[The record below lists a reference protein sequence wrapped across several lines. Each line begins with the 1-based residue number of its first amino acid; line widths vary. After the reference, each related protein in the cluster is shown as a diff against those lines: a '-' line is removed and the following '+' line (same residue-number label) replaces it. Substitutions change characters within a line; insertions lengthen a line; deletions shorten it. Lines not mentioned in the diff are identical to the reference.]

1 MKDPYSVLGVSSDA
15 SMEEVTAAYRK
26 LARKYHPDINPDDV
40 TAEEKMRQI
49 NAAYEQIKTG
59 ETGGVNYEQAD
70 GSYGPQREYDSS
82 RGSYQGD
89 DPYGG
94 FNFDF
99 EDIFG
104 SFFGG
109 GDPYVQAEMYMSRGQ
124 YQYAGQILSQIN
136 NRDARWYYLCARANA
151 GAGNQVSALN
161 YANEAVRMEPANR
174 QYQQLLEQFK
184 SGNYTYQNA
193 GRQSGYNMENMGSS
207 FLSIMLMQLFCCFC
221 CRLF

>member
-1 MKDPYSVLGVSSDA
+1 
-15 SMEEVTAAYRK
+15 MEEVTAAYRK

-70 GSYGPQREYDSS
+70 GSYGPQREYGSS